1 MQGTF
6 CRFFAAEH
14 PQDPSVSVQARGWAL
29 RAMLLA
35 RAHVKD
41 PDPIA
46 CCGTIV
52 YLPAVIF
59 WVGSIYEA
67 FLVVAQ

>member
-1 MQGTF
+1 
-6 CRFFAAEH
+6 
-14 PQDPSVSVQARGWAL
+14 
-29 RAMLLA
+29 MLLA